1 MLRTLIA
8 TVLGLTVTLFLFGFM
23 AYLISGGPQRGME
36 NAEIP
41 PIEITMDR
49 QDSNAQ
55 QRQRVLPT
63 PPEEPEQP
71 PEIPQMDMDVD
82 TSAADSFSLNLPG
95 ANVAGGVSADLG
107 GPGAFGGSGEA
118 MPIVRIEPRYP
129 QEAARR
135 RVEGYVVMS
144 FTIDEVG
151 GVTDIKV
158 IEAEPRR
165 MFDREAINALSRWKY
180 RPKTDDGRPMRQ
192 EGQQV
197 RLDFELTN

>member
-1 MLRTLIA
+1 MIRALIA

-23 AYLISGGPQRGME
+23 AYLISGDSMRPE
-36 NAEIP
+36 AAPDLP

-71 PEIPQMDMDVD
+71 PEIPQMDMDMD
-82 TSAADSFSLNLPG
+82 TSSADSFALNLPS

-129 QEAARR
+129 ADAARR
-135 RVEGYVVMS
+135 RIEGYVIMG

-158 IEAEPRR
+158 LEAEPRR
-165 MFDREAINALSRWKY
+165 VFDREAVQALSRWKY
-180 RPKTDDGRPMRQ
+180 RPKVEDGSPVRQ
-192 EGQQV
+192 ANQTV
-197 RLDFELTN
+197 RLDFELAN